1 MRPRSYC
8 TYSRSYHS
16 RVCLTLL
23 VPSCRGAWR
32 GEGNRRQPA
41 GDSRLCHA
49 HQRCHRCHRRDEE
62 EGADPSL
69 RHHPHH
75 ICESWGKRGWDKERR
90 SEGDGQASSKLL
102 PPTHRPAKLSQPL
115 PSALTPLPPLV
126 RADQP
131 TPA

>member
-32 GEGNRRQPA
+32 GEENRRQPA

-62 EGADPSL
+62 GGADPSL
-69 RHHPHH
+69 CHHPHH
-75 ICESWGKRGWDKERR
+75 ICESWGKRGERER
-90 SEGDGQASSKLL
+90 EREREREGERETD
-102 PPTHRPAKLSQPL
+102 R
-115 PSALTPLPPLV
+115 LV
-126 RADQP
+126 VNCYHPHTDQP
-131 TPA
+131 S